1 MSETITLRKLTIT
14 KANLIW
20 FSEIM
25 DRMKMLNKTLDLAYK
40 PDLTEDEMDLYSAIG
55 KELMIHNSAIS
66 GLLPLD
72 MFEII
77 KRHYPHAN
85 TIHPI
90 NRLSILND

>member
-1 MSETITLRKLTIT
+1 METITLRKLTIT

-25 DRMKMLNKTLDLAYK
+25 DRMKLLNKTLDLAYK
-40 PDLTEDEMDLYSAIG
+40 PELTEDEMDLYSAIG

-66 GLLPLD
+66 GVLPLEL
-72 MFEII
+72 FEII

-85 TIHPI
+85 TINPI
-90 NRLSILND
+90 TKLDLI